1 MARLSRSQIL
11 EAAFWIGFAGL
22 AYGFSYSFDRE
33 IEIYRFGASGWPRVV
48 ILLIALA
55 AVCQIFQSLRESG
68 RKAGRT
74 AVQMAEA
81 VPERKLEDS
90 LRVAAVLGL
99 PVLYAALL
107 DISGFYFTTPI
118 FIAAYLWLNG
128 ERRLPWLIGVPVF
141 IYAFLLTVFTK
152 LLYIGLPIGY
162 VRPFYDFSNWLLVLI
177 K

>member
-1 MARLSRSQIL
+1 MAQLSRRQIA
-11 EAAFWIGFAGL
+11 EVVFWIGFAVL
-22 AYGFSYSFDRE
+22 AYAFSFDFDRE
-33 IEIYRFGASGWPRVV
+33 IEIYRFGASSWPRVV
-48 ILLIALA
+48 AVLIALA
-55 AVCQIFQSLRESG
+55 ALCQLIQSLREG
-68 RKAGRT
+68 GKTPGPGA
-74 AVQMAEA
+74 AQMAEA
-81 VPERKLEDS
+81 APERRLGDT
-90 LRVAAVLGL
+90 LRITAVLGL

-107 DISGFYFTTPI
+107 DVSGFYFTTPI

-152 LLYIGLPIGY
+152 LLYIGLPVGY

>member
-1 MARLSRSQIL
+1 MGRLSRSEII
-11 EAAFWIGFAGL
+11 EAGFWLGFALL
-22 AYGFSYSFDRE
+22 AFAFSFDFNRE
-33 IEIYRFGASGWPRVV
+33 IEIYEFGASGWPRVV
-48 ILLIALA
+48 ILLIAVA
-55 AVCQIFQSLRESG
+55 ALCQVGQSLRDG
-68 RKAGRT
+68 RKG

-81 VPERKLEDS
+81 LPERRLEDN
-90 LRVAAVLGL
+90 LRIAAVLGL

-118 FIAAYLWLNG
+118 FILAYLWLNG
-128 ERRLPWLIGVPVF
+128 ERRLPWLIGVPLVL
-141 IYAFLLTVFTK
+141 YAFLLTVFTR

>member
-11 EAAFWIGFAGL
+11 EAAFWIGFAAL
-22 AYGFSYSFDRE
+22 AYVFSYNFDRE

-55 AVCQIFQSLRESG
+55 AVCQILQSLRES
-68 RKAGRT
+68 RRNARR
-74 AVQMAEA
+74 AVVQITET

-90 LRVAAVLGL
+90 LRITAVLGL

-141 IYAFLLTVFTK
+141 IYAVLLTVFTK
-152 LLYIGLPIGY
+152 LLYIGLPTGY

>member
-1 MARLSRSQIL
+1 MGRLSRSQIL
-11 EAAFWIGFAGL
+11 EVAFWLGFAVL
-22 AYGFSYSFDRE
+22 AYAFSFDFDRE

-48 ILLIALA
+48 ILLIAVA
-55 AVCQIFQSLRESG
+55 ALCQVFQLLRDG
-68 RKAGRT
+68 NKG

-81 VPERKLEDS
+81 PPGRRLEDS
-90 LRVAAVLGL
+90 MRIAAVLGL

-107 DISGFYFTTPI
+107 DVSGFYFTTPI

-128 ERRLPWLIGVPVF
+128 ERRLPWLLGVPLLL
-141 IYAFLLTVFTK
+141 YAFLLTVFTK
-152 LLYIGLPIGY
+152 LLYIGLPVGY